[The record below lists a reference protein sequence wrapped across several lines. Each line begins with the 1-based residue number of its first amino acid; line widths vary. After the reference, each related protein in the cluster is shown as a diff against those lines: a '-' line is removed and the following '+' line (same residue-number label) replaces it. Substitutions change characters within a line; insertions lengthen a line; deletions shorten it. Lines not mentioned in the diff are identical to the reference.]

1 MKKIGL
7 MGCGTVADYG
17 HIPVLQSTEGL
28 ELHAVFEPNPERLR
42 QMQEKHGFALG
53 FTDEKAFFESGID
66 AVSITSPAPCH
77 LANIRSTCK
86 NGKHVLCEKPLGM
99 SVDECSEIIELAK
112 NANVMLFTGF
122 DYRFSPASLKIY
134 ELIREGAIGELKS
147 LRLISIWNC
156 HGKGSFDENGKWVEN
171 ERRKGRMLEGGP
183 MVDCGVHQIDLARF
197 WTGSEVVSWS
207 EAGAWVDEYEAP
219 DHMYLHMEH
228 ANGAHSMVEMSYS
241 YCHTCQNPINL
252 FTYDLIGTKGIIRYD
267 RGAKLFEM
275 RNDKGLFTF
284 DYSPEKNFKALYVHY
299 RDALEQ
305 GGSELLPTGVDGLM
319 AVKISRQAVDRLMA
333 SRHCK

>member
-42 QMQEKHGFALG
+42 LMQEKHGIARG

-66 AVSITSPAPCH
+66 AISITSPAPCH
-77 LANIRSTCK
+77 LANVRSACK
-86 NGKHVLCEKPLGM
+86 YGKHILCEKPLGM
-99 SVDECSEIIELAK
+99 SEDECREMIDMAK
-112 NANVMLFTGF
+112 HANVMLFTGF
-122 DYRFSPASLKIY
+122 DYRFSPAALKIR
-134 ELIREGAIGELKS
+134 ELVREGAIGELKS
-147 LRLISIWNC
+147 LRLIYIWNC
-156 HGKGSFDENGKWVEN
+156 HGKGSYDETGRWVEN

-197 WTGSEVVSWS
+197 WTGSEVVSWT
-207 EAGAWVDEYEAP
+207 EAGAWVDEYDAP
-219 DHMYLHMEH
+219 DHMYLHMDH
-228 ANGAHSMVEMSYS
+228 ANGAHSMVEISFS
-241 YCHTCQNPINL
+241 YCHTCKNPVNL

-267 RGAKLFEM
+267 RGSELFEM

-284 DYSPEKNFKALYVHY
+284 DFSPEKNFAALYVHY

-305 GGSELLPTGVDGLM
+305 GGSDLLPTGLDGLM
-319 AVKISRQAVDRLMA
+319 AAKISREAVERLMA
-333 SRHCK
+333 RHAAR